1 MMFSFVNKE
10 LNKYLFLLLNGD
22 NKDLKLFRLSVKKDY
37 LDLEI

>member
-10 LNKYLFLLLNGD
+10 FNKYLFLLLNGD

>member
-10 LNKYLFLLLNGD
+10 FNKYLFLLINGD